1 MGIPSTVRPFAAVVV
16 LLAGGLLSGCAAGSG
31 DSAAPVAQTPVA
43 QTPAAQTPAAPSAA
57 QTQEPSDPMQ
67 QDLSAASVCGTVSAL
82 STVLLNASA
91 GQQVGAVSESDR
103 LALVRSARFGYEH
116 LQSSDPRMTRA
127 IDSVQRYLDAHPAP
141 TEGLAIEDGP
151 EWELQQKLLT
161 TACRESGSNVVATA
175 QYGG

>member
-31 DSAAPVAQTPVA
+31 DSAASVA
-43 QTPAAQTPAAPSAA
+43 QTPAAQTPAAPSAS
-57 QTQEPSDPMQ
+57 QVQQPSDPMQ

-116 LQSSDPRMTRA
+116 LQPSDPRMTRA